1 MSLLSRAVAKI
12 KDALVFLSQNAGIG
26 QENQIMEVIHD
37 QVRAGMRPDRGF
49 AAFVIFCAPA
59 PAAPPFS
66 AAGHC
71 HAPGHALTSNLT
83 PLWGPNAKKLALSIC
98 RRV

>member
-71 HAPGHALTSNLT
+71 RATSHALVRK
-83 PLWGPNAKKLALSIC
+83 WGRTGAM
-98 RRV
+98 RRDFHWTM